1 MADSIG
7 NAINNWIGSL
17 LKDVIK
23 WIIGILKAT
32 VGLIDD
38 NMNQVGVYYALFL
51 GVALSLMIAV
61 VLARVISTLLK
72 QADDTTDV
80 TWDNIVMDAIKASMS
95 IPIMVFIQGFLLRS
109 VTIPLLKFSFSESQG
124 LTFKAIEHA
133 SKVASGNGHGYGQGV
148 PILILLFFAVVI
160 VVFFIKIGIFMA
172 DIAFFNI
179 SIPIVGV
186 SVASENFEYASTWWK
201 KLLYLNLTIIAQ
213 SIAMSLMVASF
224 ALLDK
229 GWGYL
234 AFTIGFGVLTIKA
247 PTILQ
252 DLWQSTG
259 TGKST
264 VSTGMRMAS
273 MAMMRR

>member
-7 NAINNWIGSL
+7 NAINKWIGSL

-32 VGLIDD
+32 VSLIDD

-80 TWDNIVMDAIKASMS
+80 TWANIVMDAIKASMS

-109 VTIPLLKFSFSESQG
+109 VTIPLLKFSFVESQG

-133 SKVASGNGHGYGQGV
+133 SKVATGSGNGYGEGV

-186 SVASENFEYASTWWK
+186 SIASENFEYASTWWK

-224 ALLDK
+224 TLLDK

-273 MAMMRR
+273 MALMRR